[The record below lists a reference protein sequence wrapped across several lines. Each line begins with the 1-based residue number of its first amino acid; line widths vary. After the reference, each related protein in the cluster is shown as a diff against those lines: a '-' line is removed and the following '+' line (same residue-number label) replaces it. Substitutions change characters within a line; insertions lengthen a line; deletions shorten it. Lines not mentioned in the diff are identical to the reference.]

1 MVEKHIRK
9 KKKRNEG
16 VTLVPVVRSAV
27 LLTHR
32 IAFSP
37 SQSHPKTLH
46 FQPSIREALAT
57 LAAQAPML
65 IKAKKKVVFKGNR
78 NTMNKSGE
86 TFGDLRLFVLET
98 CQVAA
103 VLAGGAWSKKPKAL
117 AALGALG
124 EPEC

>member
-1 MVEKHIRK
+1 MVEQTHQEK
-9 KKKRNEG
+9 KTRNEG

-32 IAFSP
+32 ILSIPKPPKDTPLPAVNPRSTSDACSTGTHAHQ
-37 SQSHPKTLH
+37 SQ
-46 FQPSIREALAT
+46 
-57 LAAQAPML
+57 
-65 IKAKKKVVFKGNR
+65 KKSCFKGNR